1 MYQHITHVLE
11 GGREEERGGEGE
23 EVECCI
29 LHKYLRECLPVFE
42 LSDAVQFVLRNYSL
56 ENYVHYSTMYYI
68 TVHLGQASKA
78 TLGPN

>member
-1 MYQHITHVLE
+1 MYQHITQVLE
-11 GGREEERGGEGE
+11 GGERGGEGGRR